1 MVMLCAAIFAVLST
15 PGVHKNAIVGIAA
28 PTTTTELMMPD
39 DPAGAYKHASV
50 VVSDQTV
57 SAWTF
62 AVDMAIPSGT
72 VTIADC
78 GTNSPPSRIVTTSCV
93 KSMETMGLAESPPA
107 TTA

>member
-1 MVMLCAAIFAVLST
+1 MKSICILLCAAIIAVLST

-50 VVSDQTV
+50 VIANDQRAI
-57 SAWTF
+57 AWT
-62 AVDMAIPSGT
+62 ASALPEAIIVG
-72 VTIADC
+72 C
-78 GTNSPPSRIVTTSCV
+78 GTNSPPTVTTSCV